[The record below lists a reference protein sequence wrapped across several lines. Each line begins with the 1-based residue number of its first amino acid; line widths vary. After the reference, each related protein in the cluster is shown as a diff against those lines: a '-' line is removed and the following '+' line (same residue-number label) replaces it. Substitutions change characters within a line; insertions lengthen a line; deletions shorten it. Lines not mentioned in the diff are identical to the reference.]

1 MGNHREKNLQFW
13 NRLQN
18 WQSCEEILAV
28 SVLKIGNQL
37 DKSDRLEP
45 VGKWEIICRL
55 EITRNRRDR
64 RLCKIVSSC
73 VILSRKQR
81 ISMQDL
87 RRDMKFSHIF
97 DKFTQLFQKLLKLT
111 YLCISFSTKKG
122 LRSVML
128 TFTLFY
134 R

>member
-1 MGNHREKNLQFW
+1 M
-13 NRLQN
+13 
-18 WQSCEEILAV
+18 AV
-28 SVLKIGNQL
+28 SVLKIGSQL

-122 LRSVML
+122 LRSSML